1 MTVIARHS
9 TRLVEVHERRT
20 AEGLHLRE
28 FRVGNR
34 VGECP
39 VWDGTQL
46 AWIDVRSPAFHVL
59 DPQTRLMS
67 TWQLDK
73 PVGAHCRRVDGRV
86 VLALSDELALLNT
99 ATGALDPLVQ
109 PEPDCPGNRL
119 NEGRV
124 SPCGNWFL
132 FGSMDDTGARQPT
145 GRIHA
150 LHASGRCHVVHDGLY
165 VANGFAW
172 APDGQTFYFSDSM
185 AGVVYR
191 ARWLADAGTIEAIEP
206 WVHADEQAGRPDGA
220 FVDDLGNYWSAG
232 VSAGRINVY
241 APGGERLDVM
251 ALPCQA
257 PSMPCPG
264 PDASVFVT
272 SLVRPQWQAADI
284 RPEDGQLFQLMDV
297 LRAGARPSPRL
308 SIR

>member
-1 MTVIARHS
+1 MIVRHS
-9 TRLVEVHERRT
+9 TRLVEVRERRT
-20 AEGLHLRE
+20 ADGLRLRE

-39 VWDGTQL
+39 VWDAGQL
-46 AWIDVRSPAFHVL
+46 AWIDVRAPAFHVL
-59 DPQTRLMS
+59 DPRTRLMT
-67 TWQLDK
+67 TWHLDK
-73 PVGAHCRRVDGRV
+73 PVGAHCRRVDGRI
-86 VLALSDELALLNT
+86 VLALSDELAV
-99 ATGALDPLVQ
+99 LDPVTGKLRTVAH
-109 PEPDCPGNRL
+109 PEPDRPGNRL

-165 VANGFAW
+165 TANGFAW
-172 APDGQTFYFSDSM
+172 AADAQTFYFSDSL

-191 ARWLADAGTIEAIEP
+191 ARWQADTGTLDAIAPWIRAG
-206 WVHADEQAGRPDGA
+206 EQEGRPDGA
-220 FVDDLGNYWSAG
+220 FVDDAGNYWSAG
-232 VSAGRINVY
+232 VSAGRLNVY
-241 APGGERLDVM
+241 APGDGAWRFTV

-264 PDASVFVT
+264 PDGSVFVT
-272 SLVRPQWQAADI
+272 SLVRPQWQPDDI

-297 LRAGARPSPRL
+297 LDTGARPSPRL
-308 SIR
+308 SIL

>member
-1 MTVIARHS
+1 MIVPHS
-9 TRLVEVHERRT
+9 TRVVEVRERRT
-20 AEGLHLRE
+20 AEGVHLRE

-39 VWDGTQL
+39 VWGGGQL
-46 AWIDVRSPAFHVL
+46 SWIDVRAPAFHVL
-59 DPQTRLMS
+59 DPQTRMMS
-67 TWQLDK
+67 TWNLAK

-86 VLALSDELALLNT
+86 VLALSDELAILDL
-99 ATGALDPLVQ
+99 ASGAMSQLAR
-109 PEPDCPGNRL
+109 PEPDRPGNRL

-165 VANGFAW
+165 IANGFAW
-172 APDGQTFYFSDSM
+172 APDGHTFYFSDSL
-185 AGVVYR
+185 AGIVYR
-191 ARWLADAGTIEAIEP
+191 ARWQPTSGTVEDIEP
-206 WVHADEQAGRPDGA
+206 WVHAGEETGRPDGA

-241 APGGERLDVM
+241 APEGERLAVV

-272 SLVRPQWQAADI
+272 SLVRPQWQAHDI

-297 LRAGARPSPRL
+297 LQAGARPSRRL
-308 SIR
+308 SIL